1 MTNDEST
8 LSNVSGG
15 NVADR
20 SPRTCLLLEAYKVVP
35 TDARYVSVRIKG
47 TTIPV
52 KNADEVLIWICKKM
66 SVLQAAQLQRLMRV
80 RKLGWLKA
88 TPGGMEKRYRIA
100 YNCYVNLDGS
110 GTTPLLRAAKLLE
123 WLAWPRNDASI
134 TYVPPRR
141 FIVQAHNEVEKE
153 KRLEVERENVEL
165 RTYSYKYDQIEAV
178 TGTDPVALFFKGDE
192 YALNGKWTNLP
203 AKICIALEKMWP
215 GKLRELV
222 ADGNVPYMG
231 ISASGM
237 RREQYVPEAQ
247 IYYEKN
253 AASRE
258 FVRQTRSLCKA
269 FGVDLAQVKVTY
281 VARGETQDNR
291 DIDQVEHIDSRPP
304 ALQHEPVKVEDV
316 EKQLAE
322 IPTDDFVRSLMIE
335 LLKQGRAVDETWDL
349 CMSIPWCRRE
359 FGIRNALLRKL
370 KIYES
375 PSDYSMTYAILEP
388 QEFSRYLILKQLD
401 GFKRPAFMDWLQ
413 NLGVGLEAVC
423 SLFEIAPPT
432 KPEPIAE
439 MPSAAKSDFVYPPPS
454 EASQRTVVREAD
466 EPYVYDDR
474 SRTIKEYIEQ
484 HPGCA
489 KQQAVD
495 ELYAKGISKVL
506 TRLDRHPEV
515 IDINDR
521 LYVKESISL
530 FDETAD
536 ILLKAL
542 DGLFGAN
549 GGYTS
554 AHELYQ
560 TVQFDL
566 DDFFYEN
573 DAFEN
578 EREIFDLCAYLFGK
592 FGYQKRHHVF
602 RGNMHIWRETPD
614 YTMADCGLLIHWAR
628 LNGGVLTRQIGYENL
643 ERRGATETGRSAI
656 FTLAMQKVKDKFW
669 VLNGD
674 EFLLKEGIEISTEF
688 IADVKR
694 QLDKLLALEES
705 EDGLSFIPV
714 GMIGEDFFVSLPP
727 LPENRPWSIQLLQAV
742 IEDHGDALRYKTIA
756 RTSFAGQSHAAIV
769 PYGSE
774 CQDFSDLVYAAI
786 KARSNKPSITY
797 GRAQFIEFLK
807 ASGLYPEE
815 MAGSSVESMVSG
827 NGHFKWIDK
836 NNLVVS

>member
-1 MTNDEST
+1 M
-8 LSNVSGG
+8 
-15 NVADR
+15 
-20 SPRTCLLLEAYKVVP
+20 
-35 TDARYVSVRIKG
+35 
-47 TTIPV
+47 
-52 KNADEVLIWICKKM
+52 W
-66 SVLQAAQLQRLMRV
+66 
-80 RKLGWLKA
+80 
-88 TPGGMEKRYRIA
+88 
-100 YNCYVNLDGS
+100 
-110 GTTPLLRAAKLLE
+110 
-123 WLAWPRNDASI
+123 
-134 TYVPPRR
+134 
-141 FIVQAHNEVEKE
+141 
-153 KRLEVERENVEL
+153 ERETPEIEHEDYDV
-165 RTYSYKYDQIEAV
+165 RTFSYKFDQVGAV
-178 TGTDPVALFFKGDE
+178 TGSSPVMLLFKGDE
-192 YALNGKWTNLP
+192 YALNGKWANLP

-215 GKLRELV
+215 GRLRELV
-222 ADGNVPYMG
+222 VAGTVPYMG

-237 RREQYVPEAQ
+237 RRGQYVPEVQ

-258 FVRQTRSLCKA
+258 FVRQTRSLCRLI
-269 FGVDLAQVKVTY
+269 GVDLAQVEVTY
-281 VARGETQDNR
+281 VARGESQGNR
-291 DIDQVEHIDSRPP
+291 NIEQIEHRDSRKSII
-304 ALQHEPVKVEDV
+304 QSIPVKVEDV

-322 IPTDDFVRSLMIE
+322 IPNNDFVRSMMID
-335 LLKQGRAVDETWDL
+335 LLKQGRAVGETWDL
-349 CMSIPWCRRE
+349 CTSIPWCRRE

-370 KIYES
+370 KIFES
-375 PSDYSMTYAILEP
+375 PSEYSKTYAILVP
-388 QEFSRYLILKQLD
+388 HEFSSYMILKQLD
-401 GFKRPAFMDWLQ
+401 GFKRQAFMNWLQ
-413 NLGVGLEAVC
+413 NLGVGIEEVC
-423 SLFEIAPPT
+423 GVFKIDPPT
-432 KPEPIAE
+432 KPEPVVE
-439 MPSAAKSDFVYPPPS
+439 TPSSAKSNFVYPPPS
-454 EASQRTVVREAD
+454 RTQQRTVVRETA

-495 ELYAKGISKVL
+495 ELYAKGISKVQ
-506 TRLDRHPEV
+506 TRLERHPEV

-542 DGLFGAN
+542 DGLFAAN

-614 YTMADCGLLIHWAR
+614 YAMADCGLLILWAR

-742 IEDHGDALRYKTIA
+742 IEDHGDTLRYKTIA

-786 KARSNKPSITY
+786 KTRNNKPSITY